1 MIPFFLKILTPKVL
15 KQIMT
20 YVFEKNDL
28 DYKVDGLIER
38 VDKLEADSH
47 PPVFTQR
54 KYESIVNDID
64 GINKELKKR
73 TKK

>member
-1 MIPFFLKILTPKVL
+1 ME
-15 KQIMT
+15 

-38 VDKLEADSH
+38 VNKVEKDSH

-54 KYESIVNDID
+54 RYESIVDDIES
-64 GINKELKKR
+64 IKKQLKKR
-73 TKK
+73 NKK

>member
-38 VDKLEADSH
+38 VDKLEKDSH
-47 PPVFTQR
+47 PPVFTQI
-54 KYESIVNDID
+54 KYNSIINDI
-64 GINKELKKR
+64 KQLKKR
-73 TKK
+73 NKK

>member
-15 KQIMT
+15 KQIMK

-38 VDKLEADSH
+38 VDKLEKDSH
-47 PPVFTQR
+47 PPIFTQI
-54 KYESIVNDID
+54 KYESIID
-64 GINKELKKR
+64 SIDSIQKQLKKR
-73 TKK
+73 NKK

>member
-15 KQIMT
+15 KQIMK

-28 DYKVDGLIER
+28 DYKVDGLTER
-38 VDKLEADSH
+38 VGKLEKDSH

-54 KYESIVNDID
+54 RYESLVDDID
-64 GINKELKKR
+64 NINKELKKR
-73 TKK
+73 NKK

>member
-15 KQIMT
+15 KKIMT

-38 VDKLEADSH
+38 VDKLEKDSH
-47 PPVFTQR
+47 PPVFTQI
-54 KYESIVNDID
+54 KYNSIINDI
-64 GINKELKKR
+64 KQLKKR
-73 TKK
+73 NKK

>member
-15 KQIMT
+15 KKIMT

-38 VDKLEADSH
+38 VDKLEKESH

-54 KYESIVNDID
+54 RYEMLVDDIE

>member
-15 KQIMT
+15 KQIME

-38 VDKLEADSH
+38 VDKVEKDSH

-54 KYESIVNDID
+54 RYESIVDDIES
-64 GINKELKKR
+64 IKKQLKKR
-73 TKK
+73 NKK